1 VSVPRI
7 LEAGDS
13 ALLLELDT
21 RIDPAVNARAVAMA
35 AAIRREQLPG
45 VRDVVPTYRSVAV
58 YFDPLT
64 IPSDR
69 IRASL
74 ETAMHAPAVI
84 TEGRLIEVPVAYGG
98 EAGPDLAEVAV
109 WSGLTPAS
117 VVDRHREPLYRVFML
132 GFLPGFA
139 YLGPVDERIAAPRR
153 ATPRLRVA
161 AGSVGVAGRQT
172 GIYPR
177 ESPGG
182 WNIIGRSSIRVFDPL
197 RTPAALFAPGDRV
210 RFVSAGPGG
219 EGAHP
224 PEEITRESSSGD
236 VPNAA
241 RTVTVLRPGMF
252 TTVQDAGRWGHQSS
266 GVPVGGALDQVSHR
280 AANAAVGNPTECAT
294 LEATMTG
301 PELRLDHDVQLA
313 VAGADLSASLDG
325 REFPVGAAVS
335 GRAGTVLRF
344 GERRSGARAYVAFDG
359 GIDVVPVLGSRA
371 THVGACLGGVRGRA
385 LAAGDRL
392 PLPRRTRAGAGRGL
406 SMPTLSGGA
415 KLRFLPGPQH
425 DAFTGEAFRLLESTR
440 FTVTPQSNR
449 MGYRLSGARLPRV
462 ASEEMISDAAFTGGI
477 QVPSSGDP
485 ILLMHDRQ
493 TTGGYPQI
501 GTVITADLPL
511 AGQLMPGDWI
521 EFERCTM
528 AEALQAL
535 STQEAMLRA
544 LA

>member
-344 GERRSGARAYVAFDG
+344 GER
-359 GIDVVPVLGSRA
+359 
-371 THVGACLGGVRGRA
+371 
-385 LAAGDRL
+385 
-392 PLPRRTRAGAGRGL
+392 
-406 SMPTLSGGA
+406 
-415 KLRFLPGPQH
+415 
-425 DAFTGEAFRLLESTR
+425 
-440 FTVTPQSNR
+440 
-449 MGYRLSGARLPRV
+449 
-462 ASEEMISDAAFTGGI
+462 
-477 QVPSSGDP
+477 
-485 ILLMHDRQ
+485 
-493 TTGGYPQI
+493 
-501 GTVITADLPL
+501 
-511 AGQLMPGDWI
+511 
-521 EFERCTM
+521 
-528 AEALQAL
+528 
-535 STQEAMLRA
+535 
-544 LA
+544 